1 MVEAGKFVDCLKE
14 DGSDA
19 RLAMTGCVHGVL
31 APIVSGVVSG

>member
-19 RLAMTGCVHGVL
+19 RLAMTGCVHGVCPHRL
-31 APIVSGVVSG
+31 WDV